1 MERPD
6 LVEEADDVDNV
17 LRALERRRGW
27 VVDVDE
33 RKSMLTGL
41 VCCVVLGWW
50 EWIVGWWYLA
60 RKSGGVVY

>member
-17 LRALERRRGW
+17 LRALERRRGR

-41 VCCVVLGWW
+41 VCCVVLGW
-50 EWIVGWWYLA
+50 
-60 RKSGGVVY
+60 